1 MHTKYFQLM
10 AAVLA
15 LAPLAS
21 AQADRATLN
30 GVLRDPSGAVIA
42 EAKLSVTYPASG
54 LIREVVSNGSG
65 AYVVNG
71 LTLGAIVIDAQK
83 TGFRPV
89 RTETTLSL
97 GETRTMDFVFEVA
110 TVGESIQVVA
120 EAELTR
126 NTAAIGGVMD
136 NTRISRLP
144 INGRNWSNLTALIPG
159 AVDTGGSNIRFLGH
173 GPDDSNLRIDGVDA
187 TSVRNQ
193 TQKSRL
199 LVSTDAISE
208 FKVSSGLYTAESG
221 GASGGQVEIVSK
233 TGSNQFHGTAFEYL
247 RNNVFDSRS
256 PFDKVLPPFR
266 LNQFGGTIGGRI
278 YRDKTFFFAS
288 YEGLIQRQG
297 LTQIGFVPS
306 AAFRAGAVAA
316 VKPILDLYPA
326 GQTPT
331 ANASVDQWNG
341 VGSNQ
346 QDEHSGLFRLDHKF
360 TDKLSSYYRFNTN
373 NTVISSPSTLLPINS
388 SSTDVPTSGVI
399 DFLYLVSPRTT
410 NEFRIA
416 ANYAQPLN
424 SRTAS
429 PIDIAIAVPSLST
442 LPAGTR
448 RIAFGTTQSIVDQ
461 WATFRGNH
469 SFKAG
474 VEIRRLQLVIHDF
487 ANAQAGTLTYASLA
501 DFQINKLTT
510 ADYSSE
516 LSTKQMRKISYFGYL
531 QDEWKVS
538 RNFTANF
545 GLRYEFFNRFAEI
558 HGRAIPFDIQGC
570 GGFCAKG
577 SEFSAPD
584 TNNFAPRVALAW
596 SIKDKTVIRAGGGI
610 YYGDAQLGDAYSPAN
625 NDAQR
630 FSLSIL
636 TTPGLSF
643 PITPYLNPNAV
654 LATAPRSMPLNKR
667 NQVSQQ
673 WGLTV
678 EHAVTSGVNVSVGYT
693 GQQDYHVFSRDT
705 QNVLNPITKQRP
717 LPNFDPIDVRGAVG
731 VASFHGLI
739 TSLQVK
745 NYHGLLFQANYTFSH
760 AINDNSSGGGGSDGS
775 PQNVACRSCDR
786 ASSSIDA
793 RNVLSLSYAYKVPVG
808 RNRWYGGF
816 EWSGITTARS
826 GLPINVTV
834 TRAAA
839 TLADGNTLSAQR
851 PNLIQDVPLYLD
863 YATTGKWLNPAAF
876 ALPAAGT
883 WGDLGRNALRAPG
896 LFQVDTALT
905 KKTRLTET
913 TSLEI
918 GAQVFN
924 VFNHPQ
930 LAAPTAGLTFNA
942 ANPLVNTNANFGR
955 ITAPVNRSPVGS
967 GTPRQM
973 QLTMRL
979 SF

>member
-1 MHTKYFQLM
+1 MNSKYLSLL
-10 AAVLA
+10 AVVLA
-15 LAPLAS
+15 VAPIVS
-21 AQADRATLN
+21 AQADRATLT
-30 GVLRDPSGAVIA
+30 GTLRDPSGAVVA
-42 EAKLSVTYPASG
+42 DAKLTVTYPTSG
-54 LIREVVSNGSG
+54 LLREAQSNGSG
-65 AYVVNG
+65 SYFVNG
-71 LTLGAIVIDAQK
+71 LTLGAIVVNVEKA
-83 TGFRPV
+83 GFRPL
-89 RTETTLSL
+89 RTETTLSI

-120 EAELTR
+120 ETELTR
-126 NTAAIGGVMD
+126 NTAALGGVMN
-136 NTRISRLP
+136 NTQISQLP
-144 INGRNWSNLTALIPG
+144 INGRNWSNLTSLIPG
-159 AVDTGGSNIRFLGH
+159 AIDTGGSTIRFLGH
-173 GPDDSNLRIDGVDA
+173 GGDDSNLRIDGVDA

-193 TQKSRL
+193 TQRSRL

-208 FKVSSGLYTAESG
+208 FKVSSGLYSAESG
-221 GASGGQVEIVSK
+221 GSNGGQVEIVSK
-233 TGSNQFHGTAFEYL
+233 AGSNQFHGTAFEYL
-247 RNNVFDSRS
+247 RNNVLDARS
-256 PFDKVLPPFR
+256 PFDKALPPFR
-266 LNQFGGTIGGRI
+266 LNQFGGTLGGRI

-306 AAFRAGAVAA
+306 AAFRAGSVAA
-316 VKPILDLYPA
+316 VKPILDLYPI

-341 VGSNQ
+341 VGSNK
-346 QDEHSGLFRLDHKF
+346 QDEHSGLFRLDHRF
-360 TDKLSSYYRFNTN
+360 NDKLSSYYRFNTN
-373 NTVISSPSTLLPINS
+373 NTVISNPSTLLPINS
-388 SSTDVPTSGVI
+388 SSTDVPTNGVI
-399 DFLYLVSPRTT
+399 DFLYLMSPQTT

-448 RIAFGTTQSIVDQ
+448 RMAFGTTQSIVDQ
-461 WATFRGNH
+461 WSTFRGNH
-469 SFKAG
+469 AIKAG
-474 VEIRRLQLVIHDF
+474 VEIRRLLLVIHDF

-501 DFQINKLTT
+501 DFQVNKLTT
-510 ADYSSE
+510 AEYSAE
-516 LSTKQMRKISYFGYL
+516 LPTKQMRKISYFGYI
-531 QDEWKVS
+531 QDEWKVT
-538 RNFTANF
+538 RNITANI
-545 GLRYEFFNRFAEI
+545 GLRYEFYNRFAEI

-570 GGFCAKG
+570 GGFCPKG

-584 TNNFAPRVALAW
+584 MNNFAPRVSLAW
-596 SIKDKTVIRAGGGI
+596 SIKEKTVVRAGGGI

-630 FSLSIL
+630 FTLSIL

-643 PITPYLNPNAV
+643 PITPYLNPNAA
-654 LATAPRSMPLNKR
+654 LATAPRSMPINKR

-678 EHAVTSGVNVSVGYT
+678 EHSITPGVNFSVGYQ
-693 GQQDYHVFSRDT
+693 GQQSYHVFSRDT

-717 LPNFDPIDVRGAVG
+717 LPAFDPIDVRGAVG
-731 VASFHGLI
+731 VASFHGLVG
-739 TSLQVK
+739 SLQVK
-745 NYHGLLFQANYTFSH
+745 NWHGLLFQTNYMFSH
-760 AINDNSSGGGGSDGS
+760 ALNDNSSGGGGADGS
-775 PQNVACRSCDR
+775 PQNVACRSCDK

-793 RNVLSLSYAYKVPVG
+793 RHVLSLNYAYRVPVG
-808 RNRWYGGF
+808 KGRWYGGF
-816 EWSGITTARS
+816 EWSGITTART

-851 PNLIQDVPLYLD
+851 PNLIQGVPLYLD

-896 LFQVDTALT
+896 LFQVDTALV

-942 ANPLVNTNANFGR
+942 ANPLLNTNANFGR
-955 ITAPVNRSPVGS
+955 ITAPVNRTPVGS
-967 GTPRQM
+967 GTPRQV